1 VGVKGWEVVYR
12 GERLHADL
20 LAAALESRGIRVEVF
35 GDHAY
40 SYAINFTEAQ
50 VLVPEDQAHAALK
63 LIQQAEAKRGVA
75 PKPRTPPAPR
85 KPATPRKPRNRKPT
99 PEPAATEQSSPPAP
113 PAAPEV

>member
-20 LAAALESRGIRVEVF
+20 LAASLEARGIRVEVF

-50 VLVPEDQAHAALK
+50 VLVPEDQAKAARK
-63 LIQQAEAKRGVA
+63 LIDKAEAKRTGA
-75 PKPRTPPAPR
+75 PKPPAKAR
-85 KPATPRKPRNRKPT
+85 KT
-99 PEPAATEQSSPPAP
+99 PEL
-113 PAAPEV
+113 